1 MKKSTVN
8 KISDKL
14 TKVNENYNVYMYDNG
29 FMFEIGGKD
38 HDGEWK
44 TAKIM
49 CANLEQVIALVTEA
63 AGMDRDD

>member
-1 MKKSTVN
+1 MARKLVS

-14 TKVNENYNVYMYDNG
+14 AKVNDTFTISMYDNG

-38 HDGEWK
+38 SKDEWK

-49 CANLEQVIALVTEA
+49 CPTLHDLQIIVAEA
-63 AGMDRDD
+63 AGMDRDE